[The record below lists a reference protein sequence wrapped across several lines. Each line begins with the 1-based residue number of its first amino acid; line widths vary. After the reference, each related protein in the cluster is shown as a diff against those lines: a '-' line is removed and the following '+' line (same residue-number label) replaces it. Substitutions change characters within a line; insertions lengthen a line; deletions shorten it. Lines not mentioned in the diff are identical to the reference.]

1 MSEFVLV
8 SELRQKHIA
17 EQPAIKVITNN
28 VPRKLHM
35 LSQVPKKIRKDFDYI
50 YDRPE
55 IKELPKKERQN
66 HDCMWEE
73 RLVQYLGVWYDVRDT
88 QRIIGSPN
96 MGRMGWEMIVDEDHP
111 FAKWDAVI
119 SDTFFSGVLF
129 RFVETDDGDSVVC
142 GRYYS

>member
-1 MSEFVLV
+1 MSNMT
-8 SELRQKHIA
+8 IT
-17 EQPAIKVITNN
+17 TNN

-35 LSQVPKKIRKDFDYI
+35 LSELSKKDRKDFDYI
-50 YDRPE
+50 HNFEGSDGEVLPE
-55 IKELPKKERQN
+55 AV
-66 HDCMWEE
+66 WEE
-73 RLVQYLGVWYDVRDT
+73 RLVQYRGVWYDTRDT

-119 SDTFFSGVLF
+119 SDSFFSGVLF
-129 RFVETDDGDSVVC
+129 RFVETDDGYSVIC

>member
-17 EQPAIKVITNN
+17 EQPAIKVTTNN
-28 VPRKLHM
+28 VPRKLSM
-35 LSQVPKKIRKDFDYI
+35 LSELSKKDRKDFDYI
-50 YDRPE
+50 YDFDKAQE
-55 IKELPKKERQN
+55 NQCIEACF
-66 HDCMWEE
+66 DE
-73 RLVQYLGVWYDVRDT
+73 RLVQYRGVWYDTRDT

-119 SDTFFSGVLF
+119 SDSFFSGVLF
-129 RFVETDDGDSVVC
+129 RFVETDDGYSVIC

>member
-1 MSEFVLV
+1 MSTE
-8 SELRQKHIA
+8 IT
-17 EQPAIKVITNN
+17 VITNN

-35 LSQVPKKIRKDFDYI
+35 LSQVPKKVHKDFDYI

-55 IKELPKKERQN
+55 IKGLSKKERQN

-73 RLVQYLGVWYDVRDT
+73 RLVQYRGVWYDVRDT
-88 QRIIGSPN
+88 QRLTTSNALARFGFDWHV
-96 MGRMGWEMIVDEDHP
+96 MEDHP
-111 FAKWDAVI
+111 FAKWDAI
-119 SDTFFSGVLF
+119 INDTFFSGVLF